1 MSEFEHHID
10 ELCERIEK
18 LKKMEQKSAAK
29 EARIFALKAEIKRA
43 YEVLNLDDRPLKR
56 DPYWL
61 TDNCDTISCIE
72 LTMQHDRRRYV
83 KGWMEG
89 EPRSDNWNGL
99 TDNQLL
105 ILEDKEPERRAKSL
119 LDYKNHSVR

>member
-1 MSEFEHHID
+1 MSEFELEKKMD
-10 ELCERIEK
+10 ELLDESLQTTQEMKKLALREK
-18 LKKMEQKSAAK
+18 
-29 EARIFALKAEIKRA
+29 IKQM
-43 YEVLNLDDRPLKR
+43 YEELNQSIDRGDRPLKR

-72 LTMQHDRRRYV
+72 LTMQHDKRRYV

-89 EPRSDNWNGL
+89 EPISDNWDGL

-119 LDYKNHSVR
+119 LDCKSRSVW